1 MQTLSAIEL
10 QNLSKIRD
18 DTCKIIQNEK
28 KNEKTDVGT
37 TFGNANRA
45 APERKSMMLG
55 LMNPLKAT
63 EYTYCREYLICD
75 VVEPYSVSKLG
86 SLSDYFRP

>member
-1 MQTLSAIEL
+1 MIHVKSYKT
-10 QNLSKIRD
+10 
-18 DTCKIIQNEK
+18 K